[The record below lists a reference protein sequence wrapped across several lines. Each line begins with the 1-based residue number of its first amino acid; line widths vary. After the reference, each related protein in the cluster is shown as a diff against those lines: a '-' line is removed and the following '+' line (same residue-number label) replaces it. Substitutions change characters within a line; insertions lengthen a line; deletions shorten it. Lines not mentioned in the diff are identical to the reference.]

1 MPNNTFDSGT
11 RVLSARFG
19 FGTIEL
25 DKGPTVIARFEHG
38 IEECDKCDLEA
49 VSSAL
54 DALSRS
60 EWDPP
65 LELIHRLLAEAIQSV
80 NDAWGV
86 FSRSRIELL
95 PHQLW
100 VCRQVNETWPTRWLV
115 ADDVGLGKTI
125 EAGMVLWPLLANGR
139 VRKLL
144 VVCPA
149 HLVEQWQYRLRTI
162 FDIRLARYSADA
174 DTDKSDFW
182 GTHPFVVASLHTLRL
197 DRRGRHTRML
207 ESNPWDLV
215 VVDEAHH
222 LNADEEHGF
231 TLGYRLLKKMVD
243 NNRVASIVFFTG
255 TPHRGKNYGFLALLD
270 LLRPDLFDLQ
280 KPLHSQLPLLSQV
293 MIRNNKST
301 VTDITGK
308 PLFKTPSVHS
318 ETYSFSPPEEHFY
331 DLLTQFIVDGQA
343 YASRLDSTEGRAI
356 MLVLIA
362 MQKLASSSTAAIQRA
377 INKRL
382 GRVEAGKKKLADLET
397 RYREAEN
404 TLSYDE
410 LAELEEAI
418 LESTSAL
425 KLMQNEEPRLRELL
439 AATRN
444 VESETK
450 IDRLLELLEDRFFG
464 RTVLFFTEYKATQG
478 LLMSALMKRFGS
490 DCVTFINGD
499 DRLDDV
505 AFPDGRVESITL
517 PRDEATNRFNAGQ
530 VRFLISTEAG
540 GEGID
545 LQENCHTL
553 VHVDLPWNPM
563 RLHQR
568 VGRLNRYGQTRRV
581 DVLSLRNPDTVES
594 LIWEKLNAK
603 LEQISMAFGEVME
616 EPEDLLQLV
625 LGMTSPS
632 MFRGLFSGASNVP
645 RQTLGEWF
653 DRQTSQFGGRDVIDT
668 VQELVGNAA
677 KFDFGDVSDRL
688 PKVDLPDLRPFMEIA
703 LTLNGR
709 RAKDDEDG
717 LSFLTPDAWRTE
729 PGVYAEY
736 RGMRFDRRDRA
747 PDAARRLLG
756 VGHKVVNQALEQ
768 ARKRSVTVA
777 AMPRDELKKPLI
789 VFYVRDRVTASERRS
804 ATIVAGVEL
813 DGDDAGATL
822 LFDWQLIRRLNGLP
836 LRKTMMRE
844 ASHRVGNLESAR
856 STVMRAMAYL
866 ESNLDTLHH
875 SFRHPFVEVAAVMLP
890 HEQIS

>member
-1 MPNNTFDSGT
+1 MADATFDSGC
-11 RVLSARFG
+11 RVLSSRFG
-19 FGTIEL
+19 FGTVEI

-38 IEECDKCDLEA
+38 IEECDKSDLQA

-60 EWDPP
+60 QWDPP

-80 NDAWGV
+80 NDTWGV

-100 VCRQVNETWPTRWLV
+100 VCRQVNDTWPTRWLV

-125 EAGMVLWPLLANGR
+125 EAGMILWPLLANGT
-139 VRKLL
+139 VRRLL
-144 VVCPA
+144 IVCPA

-162 FDIRLARYSADA
+162 FDIRLARYSPDA

-197 DRRGRHTRML
+197 DRRDRHKRIL
-207 ESNPWDLV
+207 EADSWDLV

-231 TLGYRLLKKMVD
+231 TLGYRLLKKLVD

-255 TPHRGKNYGFLALLD
+255 TPHRGKNYGFLALLH

-280 KPLHSQLPLLSQV
+280 KSLHSQLPLLSQV

-308 PLFKTPSVHS
+308 PLFKTPCVHS
-318 ETYSFSPPEEHFY
+318 DTYSFSRPEGRFY
-331 DLLTQFIVDGQA
+331 ELLTQFIVDGEA
-343 YASRLDSTEGRAI
+343 YASGLDSTQGRAV

-382 GRVEAGKKKLADLET
+382 ARVETGRRKLRDLER
-397 RYREAEN
+397 RYCEAEN
-404 TLSYDE
+404 TLSHDD
-410 LAELEEAI
+410 LARLEEDIVA
-418 LESTSAL
+418 LTSSL
-425 KLMQNEEPRLRELL
+425 KLMENEEPRLRQLL
-439 AATRN
+439 EAAEE
-444 VESETK
+444 VKSETK
-450 IDRLLELLEDRFFG
+450 IVRLLELLEDRFNN
-464 RTVLFFTEYKATQG
+464 RTVLFFTEYKATQA
-478 LLMSALMKRFGS
+478 LLMSALMERFGT
-490 DCVTFINGD
+490 DCVAFINGE

-505 AFPDGRVESITL
+505 TFPDGRVESVAL
-517 PRDEATNRFNAGQ
+517 PRDEATARFNSGE

-594 LIWEKLNAK
+594 LIWEKLNTK
-603 LEQISMAFGEVME
+603 LEQISMAFGQVME

-632 MFRGLFSGASNVP
+632 MFRRIFSAASKVP
-645 RQTLGEWF
+645 RQTLSEWF
-653 DRQTSQFGGRDVIDT
+653 DRQTSQFGGQDVIDT
-668 VQELVGNAA
+668 VQKLVGNAA
-677 KFDFGDVSDRL
+677 KFDFRDVSNRL
-688 PKVDLPDLRPFMEIA
+688 PKVDLPDLRPFMEVA
-703 LTLNGR
+703 LALNGR
-709 RAKDDEDG
+709 RARDDDEG

-756 VGHKVVNQALEQ
+756 VGHKVVNQALQQ
-768 ARKRSVTVA
+768 ARRRSVTVA
-777 AMPRDELKKPLI
+777 SLPSEDLKTPLV

-804 ATIVAGVEL
+804 SKIVAAVEL
-813 DGDDAGATL
+813 NFRGEHPTL
-822 LFDWQLIRRLNGLP
+822 LRDWQLIKRLNALP
-836 LRKTMMRE
+836 LRKNAMRE
-844 ASHRVGNLESAR
+844 PSPQVGDVEGTR
-856 STVMRAMAYL
+856 SVVAAATSYL
-866 ESNLDTLHH
+866 ESNLASLDH

-890 HEQIS
+890 DQGPS

>member
-1 MPNNTFDSGT
+1 MADPSFDSGS
-11 RVLSARFG
+11 RVMSARFG
-19 FGTIEL
+19 FGTVEL

-38 IEECDKCDLEA
+38 IEECDKGDLQA

-54 DALSRS
+54 DALSRR

-65 LELIHRLLAEAIQSV
+65 LEVINRLQAEAIQSV

-125 EAGMVLWPLLANGR
+125 EAGMILWPLLANGR
-139 VRKLL
+139 VRRLL
-144 VVCPA
+144 IVCPA

-162 FDIRLARYSADA
+162 FDIRLARYSGDA

-197 DRRGRHTRML
+197 DRRGRHTRIL
-207 ESNPWDLV
+207 ETDPWDLV

-243 NNRVASIVFFTG
+243 NNRVASILFFTG
-255 TPHRGKNYGFLALLD
+255 TPHRGKNYGFLALLH

-280 KPLHSQLPLLSQV
+280 RPLQSQLPLLSRV

-308 PLFKTPSVHS
+308 PLFKTPTVQS
-318 ETYSFSPPEEHFY
+318 ETYSFSPPEDRFY
-331 DLLTQFIVDGQA
+331 HLLTQFIVDGQA
-343 YASRLDSTEGRAI
+343 YASGLESTEGRAV

-382 GRVEAGKKKLADLET
+382 ARVETGRKKLKDLET

-404 TLSYDE
+404 TLSLDE
-410 LAELEEAI
+410 LAKLEEDIVA
-418 LESTSAL
+418 LTSAL
-425 KLMQNEEPRLRELL
+425 KLMENEEPRLRELL
-439 AATRN
+439 AATR
-444 VESETK
+444 EIKSETK
-450 IDRLLELLEDRFFG
+450 IDTLLKLLEDRFLD

-478 LLMSALMKRFGS
+478 LLMSALMRRFGQE
-490 DCVTFINGD
+490 CVTFINGD
-499 DRLDDV
+499 DRLDAV
-505 AFPDGRVESITL
+505 AFPDGRVESVAL
-517 PRDEATNRFNAGQ
+517 PREEATERFNSGQ
-530 VRFLISTEAG
+530 ARFLISTEAG

-568 VGRLNRYGQTRRV
+568 VGRLNRYGQTQRV
-581 DVLSLRNPDTVES
+581 DVLSVRNPDTVES

-603 LEQISMAFGEVME
+603 LEQISMAFGQVMD

-632 MFRGLFSGASNVP
+632 LFRGLFSGASKVP
-645 RQTLGEWF
+645 RRSLGEWF
-653 DRQTSQFGGRDVIDT
+653 DRHTSQFGGRDVIDT

-677 KFDFGDVSDRL
+677 KFDFREVSARL
-688 PKVDLPDLRPFMEIA
+688 PKVDLPDLRPFMEVA
-703 LTLNGR
+703 LALNGR
-709 RAKDDEDG
+709 RAKEDADG

-729 PGVYAEY
+729 PGIYAEY

-756 VGHKVVNQALEQ
+756 VGHKVVNQAIQQ
-768 ARKRSVTVA
+768 ARARSAIVA
-777 AMPRDELKKPLI
+777 SLSPDDLKAPLI
-789 VFYVRDRVTASERRS
+789 AFYVRDRVTTSERRRS
-804 ATIVAGVEL
+804 RIVAAVQL
-813 DGDDAGATL
+813 DGSDEGPSL
-822 LFDWQLIRRLNGLP
+822 VLDWQLIKLLNGLP
-836 LRKTMMRE
+836 LRKAAMRE
-844 ASHRVGNLESAR
+844 PSPQLGDTAEIRSIVASATSYIEANLHA
-856 STVMRAMAYL
+856 
-866 ESNLDTLHH
+866 LHH
-875 SFRHPFVEVAAVMLP
+875 LFDRPYVEIATIMLP
-890 HEQIS
+890 DRTTS

>member
-1 MPNNTFDSGT
+1 MADPTFDSGS
-11 RVLSARFG
+11 RVLSCRFG
-19 FGTIEL
+19 FGTVEL

-38 IEECDKCDLEA
+38 IEECDKADLQA
-49 VSSAL
+49 VSTAL
-54 DALSRS
+54 NALGRS

-65 LELIHRLLAEAIQSV
+65 LELIHRLQAEAIQSV

-100 VCRQVNETWPTRWLV
+100 VCRQVNDTWPTRWLV

-139 VRKLL
+139 VRRLL
-144 VVCPA
+144 IVCPA

-162 FDIRLARYSADA
+162 FDIRLARYSPDA

-197 DRRGRHTRML
+197 DRRGRHTRIL
-207 ESNPWDLV
+207 ETDPWDLV

-243 NNRVASIVFFTG
+243 NNRVASILFFTG
-255 TPHRGKNYGFLALLD
+255 TPHRGKNYGFLALLH

-301 VTDITGK
+301 VTDVTGK

-318 ETYSFSPPEEHFY
+318 ETYSFSPPEDRFY
-331 DLLTQFIVDGQA
+331 ELLTQFIVDGQA
-343 YASRLDSTEGRAI
+343 YASGLDSTEGRAV

-382 GRVEAGKKKLADLET
+382 ARVETGRKKLRDLERKYQET
-397 RYREAEN
+397 EDS
-404 TLSYDE
+404 LSHDE
-410 LAELEEAI
+410 LAKLEEDIVA
-418 LESTSAL
+418 LTSAL
-425 KLMQNEEPRLRELL
+425 KLMENEEPRLRELL
-439 AATRN
+439 AATRE
-444 VESETK
+444 VGSETK
-450 IDRLLELLEDRFFG
+450 IDRLLELLEDRFSD

-478 LLMSALMKRFGS
+478 LLMSALMKRFGP

-505 AFPDGRVESITL
+505 AFPDGRVESIAL
-517 PRDEATNRFNAGQ
+517 PREEATDRFNSGE

-568 VGRLNRYGQTRRV
+568 VGRLNRYGQTQRV
-581 DVLSLRNPDTVES
+581 HVLSLRNPDTVES

-603 LEQISMAFGEVME
+603 LEQISMAFGQVME

-632 MFRGLFSGASNVP
+632 MFRGLFGGASKVP
-645 RQTLGEWF
+645 RRTLGEWF

-677 KFDFGDVSDRL
+677 KFDFRDVSDRL
-688 PKVDLPDLRPFMEIA
+688 PKVDLPDLRPFIEVA
-703 LTLNGR
+703 LILNGR
-709 RAKDDEDG
+709 RAKDDDDG
-717 LSFLTPDAWRTE
+717 LSFLTPEAWRTE

-756 VGHKVVNQALEQ
+756 VGHKVVNQALQQ
-768 ARKRSVTVA
+768 ARSRSVTVA
-777 AMPRDELKKPLI
+777 SLPSTDLKMPLI
-789 VFYVRDRVTASERRS
+789 VFYVRDRVTASETRS
-804 ATIVAGVEL
+804 STIVTAVEL
-813 DGDDAGATL
+813 DGSPAEPTM
-822 LFDWQLIRRLNGLP
+822 LFDWQLIKRLNDLP
-836 LRKTMMRE
+836 LRKTVMRE
-844 ASHRVGNLESAR
+844 PSPQVGDYESTRSIMTRATSHLEA
-856 STVMRAMAYL
+856 
-866 ESNLDTLHH
+866 NLDSLHH
-875 SFRHPFVEVAAVMLP
+875 SFRHPFVEVAALMLP
-890 HEQIS
+890 NQNSP

>member
-1 MPNNTFDSGT
+1 MADPTFESGS
-11 RVLSARFG
+11 RVLSSRFG
-19 FGTIEL
+19 FGTVEL

-38 IEECDKCDLEA
+38 IEECDKGDLQV

-54 DALSRS
+54 DALTRS

-65 LELIHRLLAEAIQSV
+65 LELINRLQAEAIQSV

-100 VCRQVNETWPTRWLV
+100 VCRHVNETWPTRWLV

-139 VRKLL
+139 VRRLL
-144 VVCPA
+144 IVCPA

-197 DRRGRHTRML
+197 DRRGRHTRIL
-207 ESNPWDLV
+207 ETDPWDLV

-231 TLGYRLLKKMVD
+231 TLGYRLLKKLVD
-243 NNRVASIVFFTG
+243 HNRVASIVFFTG
-255 TPHRGKNYGFLALLD
+255 TPHRGKNYGFLALLH

-280 KPLHSQLPLLSQV
+280 KSLHSQLPLLSRV

-308 PLFKTPSVHS
+308 PLFKTPSVQS
-318 ETYSFSPPEEHFY
+318 ETYAFSPQEERFY
-331 DLLTQFIVDGQA
+331 ELLTQFIVDGQA
-343 YASRLDSTEGRAI
+343 YASGLDSTEGRAV

-382 GRVEAGKKKLADLET
+382 ARVEAGRKKLKDLET

-404 TLSYDE
+404 TLSHDD
-410 LAELEEAI
+410 LAKLEEDIVAV
-418 LESTSAL
+418 TSAL
-425 KLMQNEEPRLRELL
+425 KLMENEEPRLRELL
-439 AATRN
+439 AATYQ
-444 VESETK
+444 VKSETK
-450 IDRLLELLEDRFFG
+450 IDRLLELLDDRFSE

-478 LLMSALMKRFGS
+478 LLMSALMQRFGS

-499 DRLDDV
+499 DRLEDV

-517 PRDEATNRFNAGQ
+517 PREEATERFNSGKA
-530 VRFLISTEAG
+530 RFLISTEAG

-568 VGRLNRYGQTRRV
+568 VGRLNRYGQTQRV
-581 DVLSLRNPDTVES
+581 HVLSLRNPDTVES

-603 LEQISMAFGEVME
+603 LTKISVAFGQVME
-616 EPEDLLQLV
+616 EPEDFGP
-625 LGMTSPS
+625 LGLKAVRQKMIEKGWCRTHINHQVNRVRR
-632 MFRGLFSGASNVP
+632 MFRWGVP
-645 RQTLGEWF
+645 
-653 DRQTSQFGGRDVIDT
+653 
-668 VQELVGNAA
+668 A
-677 KFDFGDVSDRL
+677 
-688 PKVDLPDLRPFMEIA
+688 PPF
-703 LTLNGR
+703 
-709 RAKDDEDG
+709 
-717 LSFLTPDAWRTE
+717 
-729 PGVYAEY
+729 
-736 RGMRFDRRDRA
+736 
-747 PDAARRLLG
+747 
-756 VGHKVVNQALEQ
+756 
-768 ARKRSVTVA
+768 
-777 AMPRDELKKPLI
+777 
-789 VFYVRDRVTASERRS
+789 
-804 ATIVAGVEL
+804 TIVGP
-813 DGDDAGATL
+813 
-822 LFDWQLIRRLNGLP
+822 F
-836 LRKTMMRE
+836 
-844 ASHRVGNLESAR
+844 SAHWVKCFW
-856 STVMRAMAYL
+856 S
-866 ESNLDTLHH
+866 SS
-875 SFRHPFVEVAAVMLP
+875 SFSRNA
-890 HEQIS
+890 ISPPSL

>member
-1 MPNNTFDSGT
+1 MADPTFESGS
-11 RVLSARFG
+11 RVLSSRFG
-19 FGTIEL
+19 FGTVEL
-25 DKGPTVIARFEHG
+25 DKGSTAIIRFEHG
-38 IEECDKCDLEA
+38 IEECDKGDLQL

-54 DALSRS
+54 DALGRS

-65 LELIHRLLAEAIQSV
+65 LELIHRLQAEAIQSV

-125 EAGMVLWPLLANGR
+125 EAGMVLWPLLANGT
-139 VRKLL
+139 VRRLL
-144 VVCPA
+144 IVCPA

-197 DRRGRHTRML
+197 DRRGRHTRMI
-207 ESNPWDLV
+207 ESDPWDLV

-331 DLLTQFIVDGQA
+331 ELLTQFIVDGQA
-343 YASRLDSTEGRAI
+343 YASGLESTEGRAV

-382 GRVEAGKKKLADLET
+382 ARVESGRKKLKDLET
-397 RYREAEN
+397 QYREAES
-404 TLSYDE
+404 TFSHDE
-410 LAELEEAI
+410 LARLEEDIIA
-418 LESTSAL
+418 LTSTL
-425 KLMQNEEPRLRELL
+425 KLMENEEPRLRELL
-439 AATRN
+439 AATRQ
-444 VESETK
+444 VTSETK
-450 IDRLLELLEDRFFG
+450 INRLLELLEDRFSDC
-464 RTVLFFTEYKATQG
+464 TVLFFTEYKATQA
-478 LLMSALMKRFGS
+478 LLMSALMDRFGPA
-490 DCVTFINGD
+490 CATFINGD

-505 AFPDGRVESITL
+505 AFPDGRIASITL
-517 PRDEATNRFNAGQ
+517 PRDEATDRFNSGE

-581 DVLSLRNPDTVES
+581 RVLSLRNPDTVES
-594 LIWEKLNAK
+594 LIWEKLNTK
-603 LEQISMAFGEVME
+603 LEQISMAFGQVME

-632 MFRGLFSGASNVP
+632 MFRGLFSGASKVP

-668 VQELVGNAA
+668 VQDLVGNAA
-677 KFDFGDVSDRL
+677 KFDFREVSDRL
-688 PKVDLPDLRPFMEIA
+688 PKVDLPDLRPFMEVS

-709 RAKDDEDG
+709 RAKDDDDG
-717 LSFLTPDAWRTE
+717 LSFLTPDAWRRE

-756 VGHKVVNQALEQ
+756 VGHKVVNQALQQ
-768 ARKRSVTVA
+768 ARSRSVTVA
-777 AMPRDELKKPLI
+777 SLSSEDLKVSLI
-789 VFYVRDRVTASERRS
+789 VFYIRDRVTASERRS
-804 ATIVAGVEL
+804 STIVAAVEL
-813 DGDDAGATL
+813 DGSDAAPSL
-822 LFDWQLIRRLNGLP
+822 LLDWQLVKRLNDLP
-836 LRKTMMRE
+836 LRKTVMRE
-844 ASHRVGNLESAR
+844 PSPQVGDIESTRSVVAR
-856 STVMRAMAYL
+856 ATTYL
-866 ESNLDTLHH
+866 ESNLGTLHH
-875 SFRHPFVEVAAVMLP
+875 SLRHPFVEVAAVMLP
-890 HEQIS
+890 DRTNV